1 MLFKWS
7 AWGDQ
12 VHDSTCRQLSWLLL
26 GICLAVHLSLQPP
39 FPIRLTLVP
48 HQPRLPGFSR
58 SWVCMTPCS
67 GAFLTLSTAH
77 GGHAGWQALVMWTL
91 KYLLEADAAQVCS
104 RPRNVPSGTEVL
116 LSCRK
121 PSCFPC
127 STEPPAPSSCQK
139 RLELRLKLQ
148 AQHRHTLERAARH
161 PARLLSSQRLLAVVL

>member
-12 VHDSTCRQLSWLLL
+12 IHDSTCRQLSWLLL

-39 FPIRLTLVP
+39 FPIRLPLVP
-48 HQPRLPGFSR
+48 HQPQLPGFSR

-67 GAFLTLSTAH
+67 GALFTLSTAH
-77 GGHAGWQALVMWTL
+77 GGH
-91 KYLLEADAAQVCS
+91 ADAAQVCS
-104 RPRNVPSGTEVL
+104 RPRNVPLGTEVL

-127 STEPPAPSSCQK
+127 STEPPAPSSCRK